1 MDVIVVLVVTLI
13 MVGNIIFLFDV
24 LKKIKIVGGK
34 YELAQKSFYTLVEI
48 IEKTDLDKLKNELS
62 IIKEKYKS
70 KNSLEDYYS
79 DIEKINKMIKD
90 LKGKLK
96 DSYDKGYDH
105 YVILKK
111 GENNG

>member
-1 MDVIVVLVVTLI
+1 MVVHIV
-13 MVGNIIFLFDV
+13 FLFNV
-24 LKKIKIVGGK
+24 LKKIKISGEK
-34 YELAQKSFYTLVEI
+34 NELIQKSFYTLIEI

-62 IIKEKYKS
+62 IIKEKYKEKYKS
-70 KNSLEDYYS
+70 KNSLFEDYYS

-96 DSYDKGYDH
+96 ASYKGCDH
-105 YVILKK
+105 YGLLN

>member
-1 MDVIVVLVVTLI
+1 MDYYWIIVGFVT
-13 MVGNIIFLFDV
+13 IFLLLFSIFRSIHISD
-24 LKKIKIVGGK
+24 KKH
-34 YELAQKSFYTLVEI
+34 ELSRKSFYTLIEV

-79 DIEKINKMIKD
+79 DIEEINRMIKG
-90 LKGKLK
+90 LNGKLK
-96 DSYDKGYDH
+96 DSYDKGYHLYD
-105 YVILKK
+105 ILKK